1 MTSSPSP
8 FAHLAALTVR
18 WLWKPTDPDPAP
30 DSSIR
35 PSRLVVC
42 TGERMESLV
51 LKLYGGAAMA
61 AKTTTFE
68 PAHARGL
75 GNEFYCYANF
85 ECEAW
90 RWK

>member
-1 MTSSPSP
+1 MRWLSKPSSP
-8 FAHLAALTVR
+8 T
-18 WLWKPTDPDPAP
+18 PAP
-30 DSSIR
+30 Q
-35 PSRLVVC
+35 PRLIVC

-51 LKLYGGAAMA
+51 LKLYGGGGGTTGVR
-61 AKTTTFE
+61 TTTFE

-85 ECEAW
+85 ECGAW